1 MKNIQQVM
9 KPFYKV
15 VTIAISLS
23 ITTTMSFAQNLERRG
38 DNNKCGYVESGA
50 KKGFMGWKFVI
61 KDNFT
66 CSSKEFDKETNLAI
80 VQSHSNNKWGIIN
93 TKGETIIPFEYSE
106 ELSMSK
112 GKIAAKKDGK
122 WGLLDTSGKTV
133 LPFEYDY
140 MKPESTDKTTV
151 LFVRKGEKPNAKYGV
166 IDFTGKILVPI
177 EYDMFQFVPM
187 SVSNGSRHYNFK
199 KDEKFGLYGIDE
211 GKFLTDVKFDK
222 ALWFTSTKLPLVY
235 KGTIDGDEY
244 EISETGEEKYLG
256 QGTPKTSSVSSS
268 SNSSNN
274 SSAKKTDNK
283 KEAPSKSTAKKDEPK
298 KEVRYA
304 CTRCGASGVGEGS
317 SPPSRDMS
325 GVRAC
330 KTSSSSYT
338 SHAWKKQ

>member
-1 MKNIQQVM
+1 MKNTKKSAI
-9 KPFYKV
+9 FV
-15 VTIAISLS
+15 VGLLFVA
-23 ITTTMSFAQNLERRG
+23 TMSFAQNLERRG
-38 DNNKCGYVESGA
+38 ENNKCGYVESGA

-80 VQSHSNNKWGIIN
+80 VQSHSNNKWGVIN

-256 QGTPKTSSVSSS
+256 AGKPKSSSTASISS
-268 SNSSNN
+268 SNSS
-274 SSAKKTDNK
+274 
-283 KEAPSKSTAKKDEPK
+283 AKKDECTYKCNACGKVVQYKCHAKPGD
-298 KEVRYA
+298 A
-304 CTRCGASGVGEGS
+304 CTVLTQKAAKSGGGGTKGHEW
-317 SPPSRDMS
+317 R
-325 GVRAC
+325 
-330 KTSSSSYT
+330 
-338 SHAWKKQ
+338 KQ